1 MVGARF
7 AWITALMRQYG
18 CYQPVALLRCYG
30 WPDRHW
36 SILVIMTRML
46 QWRPSALWHWSV
58 SCLFSFSWQCPTDSL
73 LGSGQAGV
81 CWPIKD
87 SIPWSLNQVLVV
99 LAVCAGAKSCWKIK
113 SASPRSQSL
122 EKNWRGTECKMLE
135 VQCEVST
142 ICVGLGSHVI
152 CWCWSTVLY

>member
-1 MVGARF
+1 MHMYSVHGWCPFCMNYCLNAAVRMLS
-7 AWITALMRQYG
+7 ACGTAEVL
-18 CYQPVALLRCYG
+18 
-30 WPDRHW
+30 W
-36 SILVIMTRML
+36 MTRML